1 MEKKQLFLFFIGLMA
16 FAQVFGQRDGVIVLD
31 EVILSDAKLLHFS
44 KGTKVRVVND
54 SVQEKSGS
62 SLTDLLRYNSNIYFK
77 ENGYG
82 MVSSASFR
90 GTNAQQ
96 TAVVWNGIN
105 INSQL
110 TGQTDFNTLIPGNY
124 GDVVVRSG
132 GGSVQYGS
140 GAVGGVIL
148 LNDSFRFNDGWKNS
162 LQTSYGSFNT
172 SKLAFNTSLGKEK
185 TSLQIGVNHI
195 ASDNDYKYLGT
206 DLRNENGAYDQLNI
220 NANVGFILSDQQILK
235 VYHNTFNGD
244 RDFSGTLTAPANENY
259 RDLNHRSL
267 IELSSFN
274 ERKIARLK
282 VGHLYER
289 YRYFPN
295 NQREEFSFGQANTLL
310 ANYDYKYQLNKIT
323 LNGIIDF
330 SSIWAKGTSIENA
343 QRSFVSGTFLF
354 SHELSD
360 KLNYGVNLRQEV
372 VSDYQNP
379 FLFSLNSSYKVAKN
393 YIININGS
401 KNHRVP
407 TFNDLYWS
415 GAGAS
420 GNLEVLP
427 ETSWQVE
434 IGQTIE
440 VKNIALSLNAYSITT
455 DNLIQ
460 WRPNTQGVW
469 MAMNVQDVS
478 QYGMELGFDWKR
490 KWGNQELVWES
501 EYAYTKSID
510 NTTKNQF
517 LYVPEHMLRS
527 NLAYQYKKLVAF
539 YQFLYNGSVY
549 TTTDN
554 SDSLSSYT
562 VGNIGLDYHWPN
574 ISGIKFILGLK
585 VNNLFNKNYQNVAY
599 RPMPNRN
606 FQLQLITKF

>member
-44 KGTKVRVVND
+44 KGTKVRVAND

-140 GAVGGVIL
+140 GAVGGAIL

-162 LQTSYGSFNT
+162 LQSSYGSFNT

-185 TSLQIGVNHI
+185 TSLQIGINHI

-244 RDFSGTLTAPANENY
+244 RDFSGTLTAPADENY
-259 RDLNHRSL
+259 KDLNHRSI

-360 KLNYGVNLRQEV
+360 KLNYGINLRQEV

-510 NTTKNQF
+510 NTTKNQL

-539 YQFLYNGSVY
+539 YQFLYTGSVY

-606 FQLQLITKF
+606 FQIQLITKF

>member
-140 GAVGGVIL
+140 GAVGGAVL

-185 TSLQIGVNHI
+185 TSLQIGINHI

-220 NANVGFILSDQQILK
+220 NANVGFILSDQLILK

-244 RDFSGTLTAPANENY
+244 RDFSGTLTAPADENY

-360 KLNYGVNLRQEV
+360 KLNYGINLRQEI

-510 NTTKNQF
+510 NTTKNQL
-517 LYVPEHMLRS
+517 LYVLEHMLRS

-539 YQFLYNGSVY
+539 YQFLYTGSVY

-606 FQLQLITKF
+606 FQIQLITKF

>member
-1 MEKKQLFLFFIGLMA
+1 MEKKQIFLFFIGLLA
-16 FAQVFGQRDGVIVLD
+16 FAQVFGQSDGVIVLD
-31 EVILSDAKLLHFS
+31 EVVLSDAKLLHFS
-44 KGTKVRVVND
+44 KGAKIRVVND
-54 SVQEKSGS
+54 SIQQKSGS

-140 GAVGGVIL
+140 GAVGGTVL
-148 LNDSFRFNDGWKNS
+148 LNDSFKFNEGWRNS
-162 LQTSYGSFNT
+162 LETSYGSFNT

-185 TSLQIGVNHI
+185 TFFHIGINHI

-206 DLRNENGAYDQLNI
+206 NRRNENGAYDQLNL
-220 NANVGFILSDQQILK
+220 NANVGFILSDQK
-235 VYHNTFNGD
+235 VIKLYHNTFNGD
-244 RDFSGTLTAPANENY
+244 RDFSGTLTAPADENY

-295 NQREEFSFGQANTLL
+295 KQREEFSFGQANTVLV
-310 ANYDYKYQLNKIT
+310 NYDYKYQLNKIT

-343 QRSFVSGTFLF
+343 QRNFVSGTFLF

-360 KLNYGVNLRQEV
+360 KFNYGLNLRQEA
-372 VSDYQNP
+372 VSDYQSP
-379 FLFSLNSSYKVAKN
+379 FLFSLNSNYKVSGNYTLSLNASKN
-393 YIININGS
+393 YRI
-401 KNHRVP
+401 P
-407 TFNDLYWS
+407 TFNDLYWT

-434 IGQTIE
+434 LGQTIQ

-460 WRPNTQGVW
+460 WRPNTQGIW

-478 QYGMELGFDWKR
+478 QYGLELGFDWKW
-490 KWGNQELVWES
+490 KWEDQELAWES
-501 EYAYTKSID
+501 EYAFTKSLD
-510 NTTKNQF
+510 NATKNQL
-517 LYVPEHMLRS
+517 LYVPEHLLRS
-527 NLAYQYKKLVAF
+527 NVAYQFKKWVAF
-539 YQFLYNGSVY
+539 YQFLFNGSVY

-554 SDSLSSYT
+554 SDSLTSYT
-562 VGNIGLDYHWPN
+562 LGNIGLDYHWPDK
-574 ISGIKFILGLK
+574 IKFILGMR
-585 VNNLFNKNYQNVAY
+585 VNNLYNKNYQNVAY

>member
-44 KGTKVRVVND
+44 KGTKVRVAND

-140 GAVGGVIL
+140 GAVGGAIL

-162 LQTSYGSFNT
+162 LQSSYGSFNT

-185 TSLQIGVNHI
+185 TSLQIGINHI

-267 IELSSFN
+267 IEFSSFN

-330 SSIWAKGTSIENA
+330 STIWAKGTSIENA

-360 KLNYGVNLRQEV
+360 KLNYGVNLRQEI

-510 NTTKNQF
+510 NTTKNQL

>member
-44 KGTKVRVVND
+44 KGTKVRVAND

-140 GAVGGVIL
+140 GAVGGAIL

-162 LQTSYGSFNT
+162 LQSSYGSFNT

-185 TSLQIGVNHI
+185 TSLQIGINHI

-244 RDFSGTLTAPANENY
+244 RDFSGTLTAPADENY

-510 NTTKNQF
+510 NTTKNQL

-606 FQLQLITKF
+606 FQIQLITKF

>member
-140 GAVGGVIL
+140 GAVGGAIL

-162 LQTSYGSFNT
+162 LQSSYGSFNT

-185 TSLQIGVNHI
+185 TSLQIGINHI

-244 RDFSGTLTAPANENY
+244 RDFSGTLTAPADENY
-259 RDLNHRSL
+259 KDLNHRSL

-274 ERKIARLK
+274 ERKITRLK

-310 ANYDYKYQLNKIT
+310 ANYDYKYQWNRIS

-330 SSIWAKGTSIENA
+330 STIWAKGTSIENA

-510 NTTKNQF
+510 NTTKNQL

-539 YQFLYNGSVY
+539 YQFLYTGSVY

-606 FQLQLITKF
+606 FQIQLITKF

>member
-1 MEKKQLFLFFIGLMA
+1 MEKKQIFLFFIGLLA
-16 FAQVFGQRDGVIVLD
+16 FAQVFGQSDGVIVLD
-31 EVILSDAKLLHFS
+31 EVVLSDAKLLHFS
-44 KGTKVRVVND
+44 KGTKIRVVND
-54 SVQEKSGS
+54 SIQQKSGS

-96 TAVVWNGIN
+96 TALVWNGIN

-140 GAVGGVIL
+140 GAVGGTVL
-148 LNDSFRFNDGWKNS
+148 LNDSFKFNEGWRNS
-162 LQTSYGSFNT
+162 LETSYGSFNT
-172 SKLAFNTSLGKEK
+172 SKLVFNTSLGKEK
-185 TSLQIGVNHI
+185 TFFHIGINHI

-206 DLRNENGAYDQLNI
+206 NRRNENGAYDQLNL
-220 NANVGFILSDQQILK
+220 NANVGFILSDQK
-235 VYHNTFNGD
+235 VIKLYHNTFRGD
-244 RDFSGTLTAPANENY
+244 RDFSGTLTAPADENY

-295 NQREEFSFGQANTLL
+295 KQREEFSFGQANTVL

-343 QRSFVSGTFLF
+343 QRNFVSGTFLF

-360 KLNYGVNLRQEV
+360 KFNYGLNLRQEA
-372 VSDYQNP
+372 VSDYQSP
-379 FLFSLNSSYKVAKN
+379 FLFSLNSSYKVTGNYTLSLNASKN
-393 YIININGS
+393 Y
-401 KNHRVP
+401 RVP
-407 TFNDLYWS
+407 TFNDLYWT

-434 IGQTIE
+434 LGQTIQ

-460 WRPNTQGVW
+460 WRPNTQGIW

-478 QYGMELGFDWKR
+478 QYGLELGFDWKW
-490 KWGNQELVWES
+490 KWEDQELAWES
-501 EYAYTKSID
+501 EYAFTKSLD
-510 NTTKNQF
+510 NATKNQL
-517 LYVPEHMLRS
+517 LYVPEHLLRS
-527 NLAYQYKKLVAF
+527 NVAYQFKKWVAS

-554 SDSLSSYT
+554 SDSLPSYT
-562 VGNIGLDYHWPN
+562 LGNLGLDYHLSD
-574 ISGIKFILGLK
+574 ISKIKFILGMR
-585 VNNLFNKNYQNVAY
+585 VNNLYNKNYQNVAY

>member
-1 MEKKQLFLFFIGLMA
+1 MEKKQIFLFFIGLLA
-16 FAQVFGQRDGVIVLD
+16 FAQVFGQSDGVIVLD
-31 EVILSDAKLLHFS
+31 EVVLSDAKLLHFS
-44 KGTKVRVVND
+44 KGAKIRVVND
-54 SVQEKSGS
+54 SIQQKSGS

-140 GAVGGVIL
+140 GAVGGTVL
-148 LNDSFRFNDGWKNS
+148 LNDSFKFNEGWRNS
-162 LQTSYGSFNT
+162 LETSYGSFNT

-185 TSLQIGVNHI
+185 TFFHIGINHI

-206 DLRNENGAYDQLNI
+206 NRRNENGAYDQLNL
-220 NANVGFILSDQQILK
+220 NANVGFILSDQK
-235 VYHNTFNGD
+235 VIKLYHNTFSGD
-244 RDFSGTLTAPANENY
+244 RDFSGTLTAPADENY

-295 NQREEFSFGQANTLL
+295 KQREEFSFGQANTVL

-343 QRSFVSGTFLF
+343 QRNFVSGTFLF

-360 KLNYGVNLRQEV
+360 KFNYGLNLRQEA
-372 VSDYQNP
+372 VSDYQSP
-379 FLFSLNSSYKVAKN
+379 FLFSLSSSYKVTGNNTLSLNASKN
-393 YIININGS
+393 Y
-401 KNHRVP
+401 RVP
-407 TFNDLYWS
+407 TFNDLYWT
-415 GAGAS
+415 GAAAS

-434 IGQTIE
+434 LGQTIQ

-460 WRPNTQGVW
+460 WRPNTQGIW

-478 QYGMELGFDWKR
+478 QYGLELGFDWKW
-490 KWGNQELVWES
+490 KWEDQELAWES
-501 EYAYTKSID
+501 EYAFTKSLD
-510 NTTKNQF
+510 NATKNQL
-517 LYVPEHMLRS
+517 LYVPEHLLRS
-527 NLAYQYKKLVAF
+527 NVAYQFKKWVAS

-554 SDSLSSYT
+554 SDSLPSYT
-562 VGNIGLDYHWPN
+562 LGNLGLDYHLSD
-574 ISGIKFILGLK
+574 ISKIKFILGMR
-585 VNNLFNKNYQNVAY
+585 VNNLYNKNYQNVAY

>member
-140 GAVGGVIL
+140 GAVGGAIL

-185 TSLQIGVNHI
+185 TSLQIGINHI

-510 NTTKNQF
+510 NTTKNQL

-539 YQFLYNGSVY
+539 YQFLYTGSVY

>member
-140 GAVGGVIL
+140 GAVGGAIL

-162 LQTSYGSFNT
+162 LQSSYGSFNT

-185 TSLQIGVNHI
+185 TSLQIGINHI

-244 RDFSGTLTAPANENY
+244 RDFSGTLTAPADENY

-360 KLNYGVNLRQEV
+360 KLNYGINLRQEI

-510 NTTKNQF
+510 NTTKNQL

-539 YQFLYNGSVY
+539 YQFLYTGSVY

-606 FQLQLITKF
+606 FQIQLITKF

>member
-44 KGTKVRVVND
+44 KGTKVRVAND

-140 GAVGGVIL
+140 GAVGGAIL

-162 LQTSYGSFNT
+162 LQSSYGSFNT

-185 TSLQIGVNHI
+185 TSLQIGINHI

-244 RDFSGTLTAPANENY
+244 RDFSGTLTAPADENY
-259 RDLNHRSL
+259 KDLNHRSL

-274 ERKIARLK
+274 ERKITRLK

-310 ANYDYKYQLNKIT
+310 ANYDYKYQWNRIS

-510 NTTKNQF
+510 NTTKNQL

>member
-140 GAVGGVIL
+140 GAVGGAIL

-162 LQTSYGSFNT
+162 LQSSYGSFNT

-185 TSLQIGVNHI
+185 TSLQIGINHI

-244 RDFSGTLTAPANENY
+244 RDFSGTLTAPADENY

-360 KLNYGVNLRQEV
+360 KLNYGINLRQEI

-510 NTTKNQF
+510 NTTKNQL
-517 LYVPEHMLRS
+517 LYVLEHMLRS

-539 YQFLYNGSVY
+539 YQFLYTGSVY

-606 FQLQLITKF
+606 FQIQLITKF

>member
-140 GAVGGVIL
+140 GAVGGAVL

-185 TSLQIGVNHI
+185 TSLQIGINHI

-244 RDFSGTLTAPANENY
+244 RDFSGTLTAPADENY
-259 RDLNHRSL
+259 KDLNHRSI

-469 MAMNVQDVS
+469 MAMNVQYVS

-510 NTTKNQF
+510 NTTKNQL

-539 YQFLYNGSVY
+539 YQFLYTGSVY

-606 FQLQLITKF
+606 FQIQLITKF

>member
-1 MEKKQLFLFFIGLMA
+1 MEKKRIFLFLVGLLA
-16 FAQVFGQRDGVIVLD
+16 VAQVFGQRDKVIVLD
-31 EVILSDAKLLHFS
+31 EVVLSDAKLLHFS
-44 KGTKVRVVND
+44 KGTKIRVVND
-54 SVQEKSGS
+54 SIQQKSGT

-110 TGQTDFNTLIPGNY
+110 TGQTDFNTMIPGNY
-124 GDVVVRSG
+124 DNVVVRSG

-140 GAVGGVIL
+140 GAVGGTIL
-148 LNDSFRFNDGWKNS
+148 LNDDFKFNDGWKNN
-162 LQTSYGSFNT
+162 LRTSYGSFNT

-185 TSLQIGVNHI
+185 ISFHFGINHL
-195 ASDNDYKYLGT
+195 ASENDYKYLGT
-206 DLRNENGAYDQLNI
+206 ERRNENGAYDHINL
-220 NANVGFILSDQQILK
+220 NANVGFILSETQILK
-235 VYHNTFNGD
+235 VYHNTFIGD
-244 RDFSGTLTAPANENY
+244 RDFSGTLTAPADENY
-259 RDLNHRSL
+259 KDINYRSL
-267 IELSSFN
+267 VELGSFN
-274 ERKIARLK
+274 ERKVARLK

-295 NQREEFSFGQANTLL
+295 KEREEFSFGQANTFL

-330 SSIWAKGTSIENA
+330 SSIRAKGTSIENA
-343 QRSFVSGTFLF
+343 DRNFMAGTFLL

-360 KLNYGVNLRQEV
+360 RLNYGINLRKEV
-372 VSDYQNP
+372 VSDFESP
-379 FLFSLNSSYKVAKN
+379 FLFSLNSSYEVAKN
-393 YIININGS
+393 YTLAINAS
-401 KNHRVP
+401 KNHRIP
-407 TFNDLYWS
+407 TFNDLYWT

-420 GNLEVLP
+420 GNLEVIP
-427 ETSWQVE
+427 ESSWQLE
-434 IGQTIE
+434 LGQSLKGE
-440 VKNIALSLNAYSITT
+440 NYALSANVYTITT

-460 WRPNTQGVW
+460 WRPNNQGIW

-478 QYGMELGFDWKR
+478 QYGWELGFDFK
-490 KWGNQELVWES
+490 KKLGNHNVAWES
-501 EYAYTKSID
+501 EYSFTKSTD
-510 NTTKNQF
+510 NITNNQL
-517 LYVPEHMLRS
+517 LYVPEHLIRS
-527 NLAYQYKKLVAF
+527 NMAYQYKKLVAF
-539 YQFLYNGSVY
+539 YQLLYNGSVY

-554 SDSLSSYT
+554 SESLAGYI
-562 VGNIGLDYHWPN
+562 VANMGVDYHLPKIAKIN
-574 ISGIKFILGLK
+574 FVFGLK
-585 VNNLFNKNYQNVAY
+585 VNNIFNKNYQNVAY

>member
-44 KGTKVRVVND
+44 KGTKVRVAND

-140 GAVGGVIL
+140 GAVGGAIL

-162 LQTSYGSFNT
+162 LQSSYGSFNT

-185 TSLQIGVNHI
+185 TSLQIGINHI

-244 RDFSGTLTAPANENY
+244 RDFSGTLTAPADENY
-259 RDLNHRSL
+259 KDLNHRSL

-274 ERKIARLK
+274 ERKITRLK

-310 ANYDYKYQLNKIT
+310 ANYDYKYQWNRIS

-510 NTTKNQF
+510 NTTKNQL

-527 NLAYQYKKLVAF
+527 NLVYQYKKLVAF

>member
-140 GAVGGVIL
+140 GAVGGAIL

-185 TSLQIGVNHI
+185 TSLQIGINHI

-244 RDFSGTLTAPANENY
+244 RDFSGTLTAPADENY

-330 SSIWAKGTSIENA
+330 STIWAKGTSIENA

-510 NTTKNQF
+510 NTTKNQL

-527 NLAYQYKKLVAF
+527 NLVYQYKKLVAF

>member
-16 FAQVFGQRDGVIVLD
+16 FAQVFGQSDGVIVLD

-140 GAVGGVIL
+140 GAVGGAVL

-185 TSLQIGVNHI
+185 TSLQIGINHI

-206 DLRNENGAYDQLNI
+206 DLRNDNGAYDQLNI
-220 NANVGFILSDQQILK
+220 NANVGFILSDQLILK

-244 RDFSGTLTAPANENY
+244 RDFSGTLTAPADENY

-360 KLNYGVNLRQEV
+360 KLNYGINLRQEI

-510 NTTKNQF
+510 NTTKNQL
-517 LYVPEHMLRS
+517 LYVLEHMLRS

-539 YQFLYNGSVY
+539 YQFLYTGSVY

>member
-140 GAVGGVIL
+140 GAVGGAIL

-162 LQTSYGSFNT
+162 LQSSYGSFNT

-185 TSLQIGVNHI
+185 TSLQIGINHI

-244 RDFSGTLTAPANENY
+244 RDFSGTLTAPADENY
-259 RDLNHRSL
+259 KDLNHRSL

-274 ERKIARLK
+274 ERKITRLK

-310 ANYDYKYQLNKIT
+310 ANYDYKYQWNRIS

-360 KLNYGVNLRQEV
+360 KLNYGVNLRQEI

-510 NTTKNQF
+510 NTTKNQL

-539 YQFLYNGSVY
+539 YQFLYTGSVY

-606 FQLQLITKF
+606 FQIQLITKF

>member
-1 MEKKQLFLFFIGLMA
+1 MEKKHIFLFFIGLLA
-16 FAQVFGQRDGVIVLD
+16 FAQVFGQSDGVIVLD
-31 EVILSDAKLLHFS
+31 EVVLSDAKLLHFS
-44 KGTKVRVVND
+44 KGTKIRVVND
-54 SVQEKSGS
+54 SIQQKSGS
-62 SLTDLLRYNSNIYFK
+62 SLTDLLLYNSNIYFK

-96 TAVVWNGIN
+96 TAVIWNGIN

-140 GAVGGVIL
+140 GAVGGTVL
-148 LNDSFRFNDGWKNS
+148 LNDIFQFNEGWRNS
-162 LQTSYGSFNT
+162 LETSYGSFNT

-185 TSLQIGVNHI
+185 TFFHIGINHI

-206 DLRNENGAYDQLNI
+206 SRRNENGAYDQLNL
-220 NANVGFILSDQQILK
+220 NANVGFILSDQK
-235 VYHNTFNGD
+235 VIKLYHNTFNGD
-244 RDFSGTLTAPANENY
+244 RDFSGTLTAPADENY

-295 NQREEFSFGQANTLL
+295 KQREEFSFGQANTFL

-343 QRSFVSGTFLF
+343 QRNFVSGTFLF

-360 KLNYGVNLRQEV
+360 KFNYGLNLRQEA
-372 VSDYQNP
+372 VSDYQSP
-379 FLFSLNSSYKVAKN
+379 FLFSLNSSYKVTGNYTLSLNASKN
-393 YIININGS
+393 Y
-401 KNHRVP
+401 RVP
-407 TFNDLYWS
+407 TFNDLYWT

-420 GNLEVLP
+420 GNLVVLP

-434 IGQTIE
+434 LGQTIQ

-460 WRPNTQGVW
+460 WRPNTQGIW

-478 QYGMELGFDWKR
+478 QYGLELGFDWKW
-490 KWGNQELVWES
+490 KWEDQELAWES
-501 EYAYTKSID
+501 EYAFTKSLD
-510 NTTKNQF
+510 NATKNQL
-517 LYVPEHMLRS
+517 LYVPEHLLRS
-527 NLAYQYKKLVAF
+527 NVAYQFRKLVAF
-539 YQFLYNGSVY
+539 YQFLFNGSVY

-554 SDSLSSYT
+554 SDSLPSYT
-562 VGNIGLDYHWPN
+562 LGNIGLDYHLPD
-574 ISGIKFILGLK
+574 ISKIKFILGMR

>member
-1 MEKKQLFLFFIGLMA
+1 MVRKQLFLFFLGIWA
-16 FAQVFGQRDGVIVLD
+16 FAQVFGQSRGVIVLD
-31 EVILSDAKLLHFS
+31 EAILSDAKLLHFS
-44 KGTKVRVVND
+44 KGTKARVVND
-54 SVQEKSGS
+54 SVQQKSGS

-140 GAVGGVIL
+140 GAVGGTIL
-148 LNDSFRFNDGWKNS
+148 LNDNFTFNDGWKNR
-162 LQTSYGSFNT
+162 LLTSYGSYNT
-172 SKLAFNTSLGKEK
+172 SKLAFNTSHGKEK
-185 TSLQIGVNHI
+185 STFHLGINHI

-206 DLRNENGAYDQLNI
+206 DSRNENAAYDHLNI
-220 NANVGFILSDQQILK
+220 NANVGFILSKTQLVK
-235 VYHNTFNGD
+235 VYHNTFSGD
-244 RDFSGTLTAPANENY
+244 RDFSGTLTAPADENY

-267 IELSSFN
+267 VAFSSFN
-274 ERKIARLK
+274 ARKISRIK

-295 NQREEFSFGQANTLL
+295 KQREEFSFGQANTFL

-323 LNGIIDF
+323 LNGIVDF
-330 SSIWAKGTSIENA
+330 SSIGAKGTSIENA
-343 QRSFVSGTFLF
+343 HRNLVSGTFLF
-354 SHELSD
+354 SHDLSD
-360 KLNYGVNLRQEV
+360 KLNYGVNLRKEM
-372 VSDYQNP
+372 VSDYKSP
-379 FLFSLNSSYKVAKN
+379 FLLSLNGGYAPTKN
-393 YIININGS
+393 YAINTSAS
-401 KNHRVP
+401 KNYRVP
-407 TFNDLYWS
+407 TFNDLYWT

-420 GNLEVLP
+420 GNMEVLP

-434 IGQTIE
+434 LGQTLE
-440 VKNIALSLNAYSITT
+440 LKNLALSLNAYTITT
-455 DNLIQ
+455 DDLIQ
-460 WRPNTQGVW
+460 WRPNAEGIW

-478 QYGMELGFDWKR
+478 QYGLELGFDWKK
-490 KWGNQELVWES
+490 KWGNQELVLES
-501 EYAYTKSID
+501 EYTFTKAID
-510 NTTKNQF
+510 NATNNQL
-517 LYVPEHMLRS
+517 LYVPEHILRS

-539 YQFLYNGSVY
+539 YQILYNGSVY

-554 SDSLSSYT
+554 SASLPSYT
-562 VGNIGLDYHWPN
+562 VGNLGLDYHWPE
-574 ISGIKFILGLK
+574 IPGVKFILGLK
-585 VNNLFNKNYQNVAY
+585 VNNVFNNSYQNVAY

-606 FQLQLITKF
+606 FQIQLITKF

>member
-132 GGSVQYGS
+132 GGAVQYGS
-140 GAVGGVIL
+140 GAVGGAVL

-185 TSLQIGVNHI
+185 TSLQIGINHI

-244 RDFSGTLTAPANENY
+244 RDFSGTLTAPADENY

-274 ERKIARLK
+274 KRKIARLK

-360 KLNYGVNLRQEV
+360 KLNYGINLRQEI

-510 NTTKNQF
+510 NTTKNQL

-539 YQFLYNGSVY
+539 YQFLYTGSVY

-606 FQLQLITKF
+606 FQIQLITKF

>member
-140 GAVGGVIL
+140 GAVGGAVL

-162 LQTSYGSFNT
+162 LQSSYGSFNT

-185 TSLQIGVNHI
+185 TSLQIGINHI

-244 RDFSGTLTAPANENY
+244 RDFSGTLTAPADENY
-259 RDLNHRSL
+259 KDLNHRSI

-510 NTTKNQF
+510 NTTKNQL

-539 YQFLYNGSVY
+539 YQFLYTGSVY

-606 FQLQLITKF
+606 FQIQLITKF

>member
-1 MEKKQLFLFFIGLMA
+1 M
-16 FAQVFGQRDGVIVLD
+16 
-31 EVILSDAKLLHFS
+31 
-44 KGTKVRVVND
+44 
-54 SVQEKSGS
+54 
-62 SLTDLLRYNSNIYFK
+62 
-77 ENGYG
+77 
-82 MVSSASFR
+82 
-90 GTNAQQ
+90 
-96 TAVVWNGIN
+96 
-105 INSQL
+105 
-110 TGQTDFNTLIPGNY
+110 NY
-124 GDVVVRSG
+124 G
-132 GGSVQYGS
+132 
-140 GAVGGVIL
+140 I
-148 LNDSFRFNDGWKNS
+148 
-162 LQTSYGSFNT
+162 
-172 SKLAFNTSLGKEK
+172 
-185 TSLQIGVNHI
+185 
-195 ASDNDYKYLGT
+195 
-206 DLRNENGAYDQLNI
+206 
-220 NANVGFILSDQQILK
+220 
-235 VYHNTFNGD
+235 
-244 RDFSGTLTAPANENY
+244 
-259 RDLNHRSL
+259 
-267 IELSSFN
+267 
-274 ERKIARLK
+274 
-282 VGHLYER
+282 
-289 YRYFPN
+289 
-295 NQREEFSFGQANTLL
+295 
-310 ANYDYKYQLNKIT
+310 
-323 LNGIIDF
+323 
-330 SSIWAKGTSIENA
+330 
-343 QRSFVSGTFLF
+343 
-354 SHELSD
+354 
-360 KLNYGVNLRQEV
+360 NLRQEI

-420 GNLEVLP
+420 GNL
-427 ETSWQVE
+427 
-434 IGQTIE
+434 
-440 VKNIALSLNAYSITT
+440 
-455 DNLIQ
+455 
-460 WRPNTQGVW
+460 
-469 MAMNVQDVS
+469 AMNVQDVS

-510 NTTKNQF
+510 NTTKNQL

>member
-140 GAVGGVIL
+140 GAVGGAIL

-162 LQTSYGSFNT
+162 LQSSYGSFNT

-185 TSLQIGVNHI
+185 TSLQIGINHI

-244 RDFSGTLTAPANENY
+244 RDFSGTLTAPADENY
-259 RDLNHRSL
+259 KDLNHRSI

-469 MAMNVQDVS
+469 MAMNVQYVS

-510 NTTKNQF
+510 NTTKNQL

-539 YQFLYNGSVY
+539 YQFLYTGSVY

-606 FQLQLITKF
+606 FQIQLITKF

>member
-1 MEKKQLFLFFIGLMA
+1 MEKKQIFLFFIGLLA
-16 FAQVFGQRDGVIVLD
+16 FVQVFGQRDGVIVLD

-54 SVQEKSGS
+54 SVQQKSGT
-62 SLTDLLRYNSNIYFK
+62 SLTDLLRYNSAIYFK

-110 TGQTDFNTLIPGNY
+110 TGQTDFNTLIPANY

-140 GAVGGVIL
+140 GAVGGTIL
-148 LNDSFRFNDGWKNS
+148 LNDSFRFNDSWKNS

-172 SKLAFNTSLGKEK
+172 SKLAFNTSLGTEK
-185 TSLQIGVNHI
+185 TSFHIGINHI

-206 DLRNENGAYDQLNI
+206 DGRNENGDYDQLNL
-220 NANVGFILSDQQILK
+220 NAKVGFILSDQQILK
-235 VYHNTFNGD
+235 LYHNTFKGD
-244 RDFSGTLTAPANENY
+244 RNFSGTLTATADENY

-274 ERKIARLK
+274 ERKIVRLK

-295 NQREEFSFGQANTLL
+295 KQRDEFSFGQANTLL
-310 ANYDYKYQLNKIT
+310 ANYDYKYQLDKIT

-330 SSIWAKGTSIENA
+330 SSIWAKGTSIDNA
-343 QRSFVSGTFLF
+343 QRNFVSGTFLF
-354 SHELSD
+354 LHELSD
-360 KLNYGVNLRQEV
+360 KLNYGVNLRHEV

-379 FLFSLNSSYKVAKN
+379 FLFSLNGSYRTAKN
-393 YIININGS
+393 YTINLNAS

-415 GAGAS
+415 GSGAM

-434 IGQTIE
+434 LGQTLE
-440 VKNIALSLNAYSITT
+440 VKNLALSLNAYCITT

-460 WRPNTQGVW
+460 WRPNAQGVW
-469 MAMNVQDVS
+469 MAMNVQNVS

-501 EYAYTKSID
+501 EYSYIKSID
-510 NTTKNQF
+510 NATKNQL
-517 LYVPEHMLRS
+517 LYVPEHMLSS

-554 SDSLSSYT
+554 SDSLPSYI
-562 VGNIGLDYHWPN
+562 VGNIGLDYHWPD

>member
-44 KGTKVRVVND
+44 KGTKVRVAND

-140 GAVGGVIL
+140 GAVGGAIL

-162 LQTSYGSFNT
+162 LQSSYGSFNT

-185 TSLQIGVNHI
+185 TSLQIGINHI

-244 RDFSGTLTAPANENY
+244 RDFSGTLTAPADENY

-360 KLNYGVNLRQEV
+360 KLNYGINLRQEI

-510 NTTKNQF
+510 NTTKNQL

-539 YQFLYNGSVY
+539 YQFLYTGSVY

>member
-140 GAVGGVIL
+140 GAVGGAIL

-162 LQTSYGSFNT
+162 LQSSYGSFNT

-185 TSLQIGVNHI
+185 TSLQIGINHI

-244 RDFSGTLTAPANENY
+244 RDFSGTLTAPADENY

-310 ANYDYKYQLNKIT
+310 ANYDYKYQWNRIS

-460 WRPNTQGVW
+460 WRPNIQGVW

-510 NTTKNQF
+510 NTTKNQL

-527 NLAYQYKKLVAF
+527 NLVYQYKKLVAF

>member
-44 KGTKVRVVND
+44 KGTKVRVAND

-140 GAVGGVIL
+140 GAVGGAIL

-162 LQTSYGSFNT
+162 LQSSYGSFNT

-185 TSLQIGVNHI
+185 TSLQIGINHI

-244 RDFSGTLTAPANENY
+244 RDFSGTLTAPADENY
-259 RDLNHRSL
+259 KDLNHRSI

-478 QYGMELGFDWKR
+478 QYGMELGFDLKR

-510 NTTKNQF
+510 NTTKNQL

-539 YQFLYNGSVY
+539 YQFLYTGSVY

-606 FQLQLITKF
+606 FQIQLITKF

>member
-140 GAVGGVIL
+140 GAVGGAIL

-162 LQTSYGSFNT
+162 LQSSYGSFNT

-185 TSLQIGVNHI
+185 TSLQIGINHI

-206 DLRNENGAYDQLNI
+206 DLRNDNGAYDQLNI

-244 RDFSGTLTAPANENY
+244 RDFSGTLTAPADENY

-267 IELSSFN
+267 IEFSSFN

-330 SSIWAKGTSIENA
+330 STIWAKGTSIENA

-510 NTTKNQF
+510 NTTKNQL

>member
-110 TGQTDFNTLIPGNY
+110 TGQTDFNTLISGNY
-124 GDVVVRSG
+124 RDVVVRSG

-140 GAVGGVIL
+140 GAVGGAIL

-162 LQTSYGSFNT
+162 LQSSYGSFNT

-185 TSLQIGVNHI
+185 TSLQIGINHI

-244 RDFSGTLTAPANENY
+244 RDFSGTLTAPADENY

-360 KLNYGVNLRQEV
+360 KLNYGINLRQEI

-460 WRPNTQGVW
+460 WRPNIQGVW

-510 NTTKNQF
+510 NTTKNQL

>member
-140 GAVGGVIL
+140 GAVGGAVL

-185 TSLQIGVNHI
+185 TSLQIGINHI

-206 DLRNENGAYDQLNI
+206 DLRNDNGAYDQLNI
-220 NANVGFILSDQQILK
+220 NANVGFILSDQLILK

-244 RDFSGTLTAPANENY
+244 RDFSGTLTAPADENY

-310 ANYDYKYQLNKIT
+310 ANYDYKYQWNRIS

-330 SSIWAKGTSIENA
+330 STIWAKGTSIENA

-360 KLNYGVNLRQEV
+360 KLNYGINLRQEI

-510 NTTKNQF
+510 NTTKNQL
-517 LYVPEHMLRS
+517 LYVLEHMLRS

-539 YQFLYNGSVY
+539 YQFLYTGSVY

-606 FQLQLITKF
+606 FQIQLITKF

>member
-1 MEKKQLFLFFIGLMA
+1 MEKKQILLFFIGLLSIG
-16 FAQVFGQRDGVIVLD
+16 QIFGQKDNVIVLD

-44 KGTKVRVVND
+44 KGTKVSVVRD
-54 SVQEKSGS
+54 SVQQKSGAT
-62 SLTDLLRYNSNIYFK
+62 LTDLLRYNSNIYFK

-140 GAVGGVIL
+140 GAVGGTIL
-148 LNDSFRFNDGWKNS
+148 LNDSFKFNDGWKNS
-162 LQTSYGSFNT
+162 LRTSYGSFNT
-172 SKLAFNTSLGKEK
+172 SLLAFNTSLGKEK
-185 TSLQIGVNHI
+185 TSFQIGVNHI
-195 ASDNDYKYLGT
+195 ASDNDYKFLGT
-206 DLRNENGAYDQLNI
+206 DRRNGNGAYDQLNL
-220 NANVGFILSDQQILK
+220 NANVGFILSDQQIVK
-235 VYHNTFNGD
+235 VYHNTFIGD
-244 RDFSGTLTAPANENY
+244 RDFSGTLTAPADENY

-267 IELSSFN
+267 VELGSFN
-274 ERKIARLK
+274 EKRIARLK

-295 NQREEFSFGQANTLL
+295 KERKEFSYGQANTFL
-310 ANYDYKYQLNKIT
+310 ANYDYKYQLNRIT
-323 LNGIIDF
+323 LNGLIDL
-330 SSIWAKGTSIENA
+330 STIRAKGTSIENA
-343 QRSFVSGTFLF
+343 NRDFVAGTFLL
-354 SHELSD
+354 SHDLTD
-360 KLNYGVNLRQEV
+360 RFNYGVNLRKEV
-372 VSDYQNP
+372 VSDFKSP
-379 FLFSLNSSYKVAKN
+379 FLFSLNSGYEVSKN
-393 YIININGS
+393 YRLTINMS
-401 KNHRVP
+401 KNHRIP
-407 TFNDLYWS
+407 TFNDLYWT

-427 ETSWQVE
+427 EASWQLE
-434 IGQTIE
+434 LGQKLRL
-440 VKNIALSLNAYSITT
+440 KNITLLLNAYSITT

-460 WRPNTQGVW
+460 WRPNEQGIW

-478 QYGMELGFDWKR
+478 QYGLELGLDWKK
-490 KWGNQELVWES
+490 KWGNNNVVWES
-501 EYAYTKSID
+501 EYSFTKSID
-510 NTTKNQF
+510 NSTDHQL

-527 NLAYQYKKLVAF
+527 NLAYQYKKVVAF
-539 YQFLYNGSVY
+539 CQLLYNGSVY

-554 SDSLSSYT
+554 SDSLPSYT
-562 VGNIGLDYHWPN
+562 LGNLGLDYHGPD
-574 ISGIKFILGLK
+574 ISGIKFILGVK
-585 VNNLFNKNYQNVAY
+585 VNNIFNKSYQNVAY

-606 FQLQLITKF
+606 FQIQLITKF

>member
-1 MEKKQLFLFFIGLMA
+1 MEKKRIFLFSLVLLAI
-16 FAQVFGQRDGVIVLD
+16 AQVFGQRDSVIVLD
-31 EVILSDAKLLHFS
+31 EVVLSDAKLLHFS

-54 SVQEKSGS
+54 SVYQKSGT
-62 SLTDLLRYNSNIYFK
+62 SLTDLLRYNSNMYFK

-140 GAVGGVIL
+140 GAVGGTIL
-148 LNDSFRFNDGWKNS
+148 LNDSFRFNNGWKNS

-185 TSLQIGVNHI
+185 TSFHIGINHI

-206 DLRNENGAYDQLNI
+206 NLRNENGAYDQFNL
-220 NANVGFILSDQQILK
+220 NANIGIILSDQQIIKL
-235 VYHNTFNGD
+235 YHNTFSGD
-244 RDFSGTLTAPANENY
+244 RDFSGTLTAPADENY

-274 ERKIARLK
+274 ERKVSRLK

-295 NQREEFSFGQANTLL
+295 KQREEFSFGQANTVL
-310 ANYDYKYQLNKIT
+310 ANYDYKYQLKKIT

-343 QRSFVSGTFLF
+343 QRNFVSGTFLF

-360 KLNYGVNLRQEV
+360 KLSYGVNLRQEV
-372 VSDYQNP
+372 VSDFDSP
-379 FLFSLNSSYKVAKN
+379 FLFSLNSSYEVAKN
-393 YIININGS
+393 YTLAINAS
-401 KNHRVP
+401 KNHRIP
-407 TFNDLYWS
+407 TFNDLYWT

-434 IGQTIE
+434 LGQTVA

-460 WRPNTQGVW
+460 WRPNAQGIW

-478 QYGMELGFDWKR
+478 QYGLELGFDWKK
-490 KWGNQELVWES
+490 KWENQNVAWES
-501 EYAYTKSID
+501 EYSFTKSID
-510 NTTKNQF
+510 NSTKNQL
-517 LYVPEHMLRS
+517 LYVPEHLLRS
-527 NLAYQYKKLVAF
+527 NVAYQYKKLVAF

-554 SDSLSSYT
+554 SDSLPSYT
-562 VGNIGLDYHWPN
+562 IGNIGMDYHWPD
-574 ISGIKFILGLK
+574 ISGIKFIFGLK
-585 VNNLFNKNYQNVAY
+585 VNNLFNKKYQNVAY

>member
-1 MEKKQLFLFFIGLMA
+1 MEKKQIFLFFIGLLA
-16 FAQVFGQRDGVIVLD
+16 FTQVFGQSDGVIVLD
-31 EVILSDAKLLHFS
+31 EVVLSDAKLLHFS
-44 KGTKVRVVND
+44 KGTKIRVVND
-54 SVQEKSGS
+54 SVQQKSGS

-110 TGQTDFNTLIPGNY
+110 TGQTDFNTLIPRNY

-140 GAVGGVIL
+140 GAVGGTVL
-148 LNDSFRFNDGWKNS
+148 LNDRFKFNDGWRNS
-162 LQTSYGSFNT
+162 LETSYGSFNT
-172 SKLAFNTSLGKEK
+172 SKLAFITSLGKEK
-185 TSLQIGVNHI
+185 TFFQIGINHI

-206 DLRNENGAYDQLNI
+206 NRRNENGAYDQLNL
-220 NANVGFILSDQQILK
+220 NANVGFILSDQNIIKL
-235 VYHNTFNGD
+235 YHNTFSGD
-244 RDFSGTLTAPANENY
+244 RDFSGTLTAPADENY
-259 RDLNHRSL
+259 RDLHHRSL
-267 IELSSFN
+267 IEWSSFN

-282 VGHLYER
+282 VGHFYER

-295 NQREEFSFGQANTLL
+295 KQREEFSFGQANTVL
-310 ANYDYKYQLNKIT
+310 ANYDYKYQLNKIS

-343 QRSFVSGTFLF
+343 QRNFVSGTFLF

-360 KLNYGVNLRQEV
+360 NFNYGLNLRQEV
-372 VSDYQNP
+372 VSDYQSP
-379 FLFSLNSSYKVAKN
+379 FLFSLNSSYKVSGNYTLSLNASKN
-393 YIININGS
+393 Y
-401 KNHRVP
+401 RVP
-407 TFNDLYWS
+407 TFNDLYWT

-420 GNLEVLP
+420 GNLDVLP

-434 IGQTIE
+434 LGQTIQL
-440 VKNIALSLNAYSITT
+440 KNIALSLNAYNITT

-460 WRPNTQGVW
+460 WRPNSQGIW

-478 QYGMELGFDWKR
+478 QYGLELGFDWKW
-490 KWGNQELVWES
+490 KWEDQELAWES
-501 EYAYTKSID
+501 EYSFTKSLD
-510 NTTKNQF
+510 NATKNQL
-517 LYVPEHMLRS
+517 LYVPEHLLRS
-527 NLAYQYKKLVAF
+527 NVAYQFKKWVGF

-554 SDSLSSYT
+554 SDGLPSYT
-562 VGNIGLDYHWPN
+562 LGNLGLDYHWGN
-574 ISGIKFILGLK
+574 ISKIKFILGIK
-585 VNNLFNKNYQNVAY
+585 VNNLYNKNYQNVAY

>member
-140 GAVGGVIL
+140 GAVGGAIL

-162 LQTSYGSFNT
+162 LQSSYGSFNT

-185 TSLQIGVNHI
+185 TSLQIGINHI

-244 RDFSGTLTAPANENY
+244 RDFSGTLTAPADENY

-274 ERKIARLK
+274 KRKIARLK

-510 NTTKNQF
+510 NTTKNQL

-606 FQLQLITKF
+606 FQIQLITKF

>member
-1 MEKKQLFLFFIGLMA
+1 MEKKQLLLFFLGLTA
-16 FAQVFGQRDGVIVLD
+16 FAHVYGQRDDVIVLD

-44 KGTKVRVVND
+44 KGTKVRVVQD
-54 SVQEKSGS
+54 SAQQKSGS
-62 SLTDLLRYNSNIYFK
+62 SLTDVLRYNSNIYFK

-105 INSQL
+105 INSQF

-140 GAVGGVIL
+140 GAVGGTIL
-148 LNDSFRFNDGWKNS
+148 LNDSFTFKDGWKNR
-162 LQTSYGSFNT
+162 LFTSYGSFNT
-172 SKLAFNTSLGKEK
+172 SKLAFNTSLGKDK
-185 TSLQIGVNHI
+185 TSLHLGINHI

-206 DLRNENGAYDQLNI
+206 DRRNDNGAYDHLNL
-220 NANVGFILSDQQILK
+220 NANVGFMLSKTQILK
-235 VYHNTFNGD
+235 VYHNTFSGD
-244 RDFSGTLTAPANENY
+244 RDFSGTLTAPADEHY

-267 IELSSFN
+267 LELSSFN
-274 ERKIARLK
+274 ERRIARLK

-295 NQREEFSFGQANTLL
+295 KQREEFSFGQANTVL

-323 LNGIIDF
+323 LNGIIDY
-330 SSIWAKGTSIENA
+330 STILAKGTSIEDAN
-343 QRSFVSGTFLF
+343 RNLVSGTLLF
-354 SHELSD
+354 SHDLSD
-360 KLNYGVNLRQEV
+360 KLNYGVNLRKEM
-372 VSDYQNP
+372 VSDYESP
-379 FLFSLNSSYKVAKN
+379 FLFSLNGSYKVAKN
-393 YIININGS
+393 YTINTSTS
-401 KNHRVP
+401 KNFRVP
-407 TFNDLYWS
+407 TFNDLYWT
-415 GAGAS
+415 GAGS
-420 GNLEVLP
+420 RGNLGVLP

-434 IGQTIE
+434 LGQSLE
-440 VKNIALSLNAYSITT
+440 VKNLALSLNVYSITT

-460 WRPNTQGVW
+460 WRPNTEGIW

-478 QYGMELGFDWKR
+478 QYGLELGLDWKR

-501 EYAYTKSID
+501 AYDFTKSID
-510 NTTKNQF
+510 NTTDNQM
-517 LYVPEHMLRS
+517 LYVPEHMFRS
-527 NLAYQYKKLVAF
+527 NLAYQFKKLVAF

-554 SDSLSSYT
+554 SDSLPSYT
-562 VGNIGLDYHWPN
+562 VGNIGLDYHWPDM
-574 ISGIKFILGLK
+574 SEIKFILGLK
-585 VNNLFNKNYQNVAY
+585 VNNVFNKNYQNVAY
-599 RPMPNRN
+599 RPMPNRS
-606 FQLQLITKF
+606 FQIQLITKF